1 MSNAHIIIT
10 RTAARGDEHALSD
23 ESDALPEAPAARD
36 AINHPPTLRTGSA
49 GTTRSTSA
57 ASMDPKAI
65 LKRRDSLGVMLAGVT
80 APHPP
85 ATGRCTNVMVCVP
98 LGPISS
104 V

>member
-1 MSNAHIIIT
+1 
-10 RTAARGDEHALSD
+10 
-23 ESDALPEAPAARD
+23 
-36 AINHPPTLRTGSA
+36 
-49 GTTRSTSA
+49 
-57 ASMDPKAI
+57 MDPKGI